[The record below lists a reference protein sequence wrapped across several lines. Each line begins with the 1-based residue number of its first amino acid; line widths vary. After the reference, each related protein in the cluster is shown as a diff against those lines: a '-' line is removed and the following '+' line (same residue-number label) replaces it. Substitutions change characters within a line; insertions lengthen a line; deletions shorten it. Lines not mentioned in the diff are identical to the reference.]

1 VTERQLL
8 ASWSRMLPEL
18 LRFSSRA
25 HLLADIPDEL
35 QKFHRLAPNN
45 ASGAAA
51 LTDGSMQVVEGVL
64 AEEREDQPTA
74 VRRRK
79 IPGMSGSRERRRDML
94 REQQEEQQEEKQEE
108 QQEEQTPTD
117 TTVEAVDGDPDA
129 FQMFES
135 TPLSGAGGLC
145 AALADQDTEAMDL
158 SMFGFS

>member
-1 VTERQLL
+1 MTERQLL

-45 ASGAAA
+45 ASGAAVLA
-51 LTDGSMQVVEGVL
+51 DGSIQVVDGVL
-64 AEEREDQPTA
+64 AEEHEDQPTK

-94 REQQEEQQEEKQEE
+94 REQQEEQQED
-108 QQEEQTPTD
+108 QTPPTD
-117 TTVEAVDGDPDA
+117 MVVEAVDGDPDA

-135 TPLSGAGGLC
+135 TPLSGAGGLS

-158 SMFGFS
+158 SMFGF

>member
-1 VTERQLL
+1 
-8 ASWSRMLPEL
+8 MLPEL

-94 REQQEEQQEEKQEE
+94 REQEEEQEEE

-135 TPLSGAGGLC
+135 TPLSVAGGLC

-158 SMFGFS
+158 SMFGF